1 MALPEDEAQEKE
13 ADEARLAAR
22 LSHPNIV
29 KVFTCGTIEGIITL
43 YMMAEGFVP
52 PTLNLV
58 EVDGRCA
65 MIRHVQHIEK
75 KEIQIAA
82 VQNFAFGGV
91 NTTLFIK
98 RFD

>member
-1 MALPEDEAQEKE
+1 EAQATGSIYGKGP
-13 ADEARLAAR
+13 LVTG
-22 LSHPNIV
+22 LKSYMGH
-29 KVFTCGTIEGIITL
+29 TMGSCGAIEGIITL

-91 NTTLFIK
+91 NTCFILK
-98 RFD
+98 NISGR